1 MLSIIALRRFYQVYN
16 FTVNIVADILRYVI
30 SRLFIFC
37 VLSIHSWEKFEKRL
51 WVYAW
56 SWEWMLKHL
65 EIDASNKYQQL
76 NDHYAS
82 RQYCMSNWRFKLIQF
97 DYVEIFCLLKKK
109 SMYLFTFQVD
119 VSSCQFK
126 NLLMKMI
133 STNVRLNKSNSYIR
147 SIMCSII
154 SFTFIHLSHFA
165 VHKFIAHS
173 FFVLLLIILRLS
185 NSFVCCSIIF
195 YFNHRIAMSILN
207 WNSRIKID
215 DLIFK
220 IRNESLSNHVNS
232 HDYVDKSLSIISKN
246 VIALYVMIKHKI
258 NTTRNISSNQNRRL
272 KVAFNKTID
281 KMKKRF
287 VNIERQM
294 SELQIKL
301 NNDDARVRNK
311 RICKMHERI
320 TFITTQISKR
330 NDDSVYI
337 SHHHEFSKI
346 MKELYAL
353 EQHAKEVF
361 SYENWREEYWN
372 ETSEL
377 ESRYYDNSSIASHSA
392 IDVYFQ
398 IETVITLTLMWQI
411 QSRLWLTSS
420 YSLISWLN
428 STMRWSAKRRIDV
441 LF

>member
-1 MLSIIALRRFYQVYN
+1 MYN
-16 FTVNIVADILRYVI
+16 LTVNIVADILRYVI

-37 VLSIHSWEKFEKRL
+37 ALSTHSWEEFEGRL

-56 SWEWMLKHL
+56 SWGWMLKHL

-76 NDHYAS
+76 SDHYAS
-82 RQYCMSNWRFKLIQF
+82 RQYCMSSWRLKLIQF
-97 DYVEIFCLLKKK
+97 DYVEIFCLLRKR

-119 VSSCQFK
+119 VSSCQPK
-126 NLLMKMI
+126 DLLMKMI
-133 STNVRLNKSNSYIR
+133 STSVRLSKSNSYIR
-147 SIMCSII
+147 SVMCSII
-154 SFTFIHLSHFA
+154 SSTSIHLSHFV

-173 FFVLLLIILRLS
+173 FFALLLIILRLS

-195 YFNHRIAMSILN
+195 YLSHRVAMSILS
-207 WNSRIKID
+207 WSSRIEID
-215 DLIFK
+215 DLVFK
-220 IRNESLSNHVNS
+220 IRSESLSNHVNS
-232 HDYVDKSLSIISKN
+232 HVYVDKSLSIISKN
-246 VIALYVMIKHKI
+246 VTALYVMIEHEI
-258 NTTRNISSNQNRRL
+258 NTTRSISSNQNRRL
-272 KVAFNKTID
+272 EVVFNKTID
-281 KMKKRF
+281 KMKERF

-294 SELQIKL
+294 SALQINM

-311 RICKMHERI
+311 RICRMHERI
-320 TFITTQISKR
+320 TSVTTQIPGR

-337 SHHHEFSKI
+337 SHHHEFPKN

-361 SYENWREEYWN
+361 PYENWRREYWN

-392 IDVYFQ
+392 IDVYSQ

-420 YSLISWLN
+420 YSLTSWLN
-428 STMRWSAKRRIDV
+428 STMRWSARRRIDV